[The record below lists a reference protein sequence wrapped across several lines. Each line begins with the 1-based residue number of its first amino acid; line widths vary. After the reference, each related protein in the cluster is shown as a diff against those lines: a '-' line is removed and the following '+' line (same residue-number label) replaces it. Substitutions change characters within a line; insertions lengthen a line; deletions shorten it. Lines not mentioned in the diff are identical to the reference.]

1 MATLTKKQFC
11 KCMKLIR
18 AQRDKN
24 EAVLAGLETAF
35 GSRATEYMVE
45 VFSIDRMI
53 KLLIIAMDDKDEWIE
68 YYIYDC
74 SWGSVDNDVR
84 INGEPVPFK
93 TYEDLYDMIK
103 R

>member
-1 MATLTKKQFC
+1 MTKEDFC
-11 KCMKLIR
+11 ECMKLIR

-24 EAVLAGLETAF
+24 EAVLAGLEAAF
-35 GSRATEYMVE
+35 GSRATEYMVD

-53 KLLIIAMDDKDEWIE
+53 KLLTIAMDDKDEWIE

-74 SWGSVDNDVR
+74 NWGSVDNNVR
-84 INGEPVPFK
+84 INGEPVTFK
-93 TYEDLYDMIK
+93 TYEDLYDMIA